1 MRLFNFR
8 YGGTQR
14 SAEDDEVE
22 SPAIRHAPLS
32 IVEAIEVVQARFG
45 GVVTEAELEE
55 ERGQPVWGVEIVTD
69 AGLFKRVT
77 VDSAT
82 GRLAERPV

>member
-1 MRLFNFR
+1 MKLFSLR
-8 YGGTQR
+8 TSGEKR
-14 SAEDDEVE
+14 PHEEPLE
-22 SPAIRHAPLS
+22 PATSRQAPLS
-32 IVEAIEVVQARFG
+32 IVEAIEVVQSRFG

-55 ERGQPVWGVEIVTD
+55 EQGHPVWGVEVVTD

-82 GRLAERPV
+82 GRLVERPS